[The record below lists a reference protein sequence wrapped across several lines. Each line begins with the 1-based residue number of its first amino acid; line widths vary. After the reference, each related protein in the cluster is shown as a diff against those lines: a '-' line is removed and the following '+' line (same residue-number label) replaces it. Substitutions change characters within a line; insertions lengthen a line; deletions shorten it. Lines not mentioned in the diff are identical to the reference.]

1 MSKRSSWPK
10 ESIGQVRKS
19 DIPSDSQFLSPE
31 KFKLSVKFQIGRGFW
46 LLAPKRLVLQ
56 KMYEATKVA
65 VCSKL

>member
-31 KFKLSVKFQIGRGFW
+31 KFKLSAKFQIGRGFW
-46 LLAPKRLVLQ
+46 LLASKRLVLQ
-56 KMYEATKVA
+56 KIYERTKVA
-65 VCSKL
+65 ACSKL